1 MAGSC
6 DGPGRLWRLCNL
18 LMAAFFGL
26 AAAVQINDPD
36 AGLWIIICSAALCKR
51 SGWDVAASLCS
62 AFSCYRMD
70 LQYLT
75 NRWSTLY
82 LLSLHCLLALIRQLQ
97 GVVWSG
103 DYYNMDESLPQFCKR
118 TSSKKPSRRKCHH
131 HAKHLCL
138 MGWWDEQLQSTSITL
153 IFILKVLHSN
163 IFSLLY

>member
-6 DGPGRLWRLCNL
+6 DGPGRSWRLCNL

-36 AGLWIIICSAALCKR
+36 AGLWIITCSAALCKR

-62 AFSCYRMD
+62 AFSCYRVD

-97 GVVWSG
+97 GGSVMVFIAVELPRRCFSG
-103 DYYNMDESLPQFCKR
+103 TQNLKSTQSL
-118 TSSKKPSRRKCHH
+118 
-131 HAKHLCL
+131 HL
-138 MGWWDEQLQSTSITL
+138 STVFL
-153 IFILKVLHSN
+153 D
-163 IFSLLY
+163 